1 MPINH
6 VIQRLTLET
15 TATDMET
22 ARQQQDDLSHW
33 VKSEAF
39 WQTLSDRL
47 DRVVPAD
54 RVVSIPKLEIVVTGA
69 NEATFQK
76 DFIEAFVQEIEHV
89 LQNQKEHI
97 SQSEEA
103 HLIEL
108 ALFFLEKGYL
118 PATVGKGYAVK
129 VQQYLKNVVAR
140 GDRSFWQLF
149 YQRTVLQPQ
158 IIERLIQHIGI
169 EQTRAFFIQ
178 GLVLNVGIATWIER
192 YINTTI
198 ANKVIEN
205 KRQLI
210 ENETFIWKIIF
221 KKATIVDIQN
231 EVNFIK
237 YINEN
242 IPPSVLRLIKTDE
255 TKGDGYRKTIEETAA
270 ELQQKEAY
278 REVIEDGIFIDNAG
292 LVLLWQY
299 LPQLFKALGW
309 VEGKGWR
316 DEETAHQAV
325 RLLAYL
331 VQGESDTETWEY
343 DWTLNKILCGLPL
356 DTVIKQSDPLSI
368 EAKEM
373 ADNLL
378 KAAISHWTILKNTS
392 PAGLR
397 AMFLQR
403 SGKLSQRP
411 EGDGWRLQVER
422 KTEDILLERLPA
434 GWGYSVVRLPW
445 MTDMVFV
452 EW

>member
-22 ARQQQDDLSHW
+22 ARQQQDDLSQW
-33 VKSEAF
+33 VKSDAF

-54 RVVSIPKLEIVVTGA
+54 RVVSIPKLEIEVTGV
-69 NEATFQK
+69 NEAAFQK
-76 DFIEAFVQEIEHV
+76 DFIQAFVQEIERV
-89 LQNQKEHI
+89 LQNEKEYI

-103 HLIEL
+103 HVVEL

-118 PATVGKGYAVK
+118 PATVGKGYTVK
-129 VQQYLKNVVAR
+129 IQQYLKNVVAHSD
-140 GDRSFWQLF
+140 GLFWQLF
-149 YQRTVLQPQ
+149 YQRSVPQPQ
-158 IIERLIQHIGI
+158 MIERLIQHIDRA
-169 EQTRAFFIQ
+169 QVRAFFIK
-178 GLVLNVGIATWIER
+178 GLVLNTEISTWIER
-192 YINTTI
+192 YINTI
-198 ANKVIEN
+198 IPDNSIKN
-205 KRQLI
+205 QRQHI
-210 ENETFIWKIIF
+210 ENETLIWKIIF
-221 KKATIVDIQN
+221 KKATIVNVQY

-237 YINEN
+237 CLNEN
-242 IPPSVLRLIKTDE
+242 MPPSVFKSLKSDE
-255 TKGDGYRKTIEETAA
+255 TKGEGDRKMTETTTA
-270 ELQQKEAY
+270 EAQQKAAY
-278 REVIEDGIFIDNAG
+278 REVIEDGFFIDNAG

-299 LPQLFKALGW
+299 LPQLFRALGW
-309 VEGKGWR
+309 VEGKAWR

-331 VQGESDTETWEY
+331 VQGDSETETWEY
-343 DWTLNKILCGLPL
+343 DWTLNKILCELPL
-356 DTVIKQSDPLSI
+356 DTVINQSPPLSF

-373 ADNLL
+373 AESLL

-434 GWGYSVVRLPW
+434 GWGYSVIRLPW